1 MKILQSK
8 KVHTVVAILLCA
20 GIMPITLLLYRIS
33 IAYCRSAPLL
43 MHFLLPLCHCVLGAL
58 FVQAVKELRCRHLYN
73 ILYHSLGAFA
83 FFAYFEWMAPPGL
96 WWLRYCSFI
105 YQIPVI
111 LSAIVF
117 LFFFV
122 HIAIGK
128 RKLVIF
134 LSERKLFIA
143 YIAGIV
149 GILFVLPLFAML
161 PDRSESVYRICSVCG
176 YLVLPLEVLCA
187 FEVRKHQKTRIVG
200 YALLGGTVLIGIFL
214 VIFIG
219 WQLMDHF
226 VYFKT
231 TLEFGAYPL
240 LLSVFFTP
248 FSIFIV
254 ERLYSTKRGG
264 EEQQR
269 ERVQA

>member
-8 KVHTVVAILLCA
+8 KVHTVAAILLCA
-20 GIMPITLLLYRIS
+20 GIMPITLLVYRIS
-33 IAYCRSAPLL
+33 FAYCRSAPILI
-43 MHFLLPLCHCVLGAL
+43 HFLLPLCHCVLGVL
-58 FVQAVKELRCRHLYN
+58 FAGAVKELRCRHLYN

-231 TLEFGAYPL
+231 TLEFGTYPL

>member
-8 KVHTVVAILLCA
+8 KVHTVLAILLCA
-20 GIMPITLLLYRIS
+20 GIMPITLLVYRIS

-105 YQIPVI
+105 YQIPVF

-122 HIAIGK
+122 YIAIGK
-128 RKLVIF
+128 RKLVIS

-149 GILFVLPLFAML
+149 GILFVLPLFSML
-161 PDRSESVYRICSVCG
+161 PDRSESVYRICRVCG

-231 TLEFGAYPL
+231 ALAFGGYPL

>member
-20 GIMPITLLLYRIS
+20 GIMPITLLVYRIS
-33 IAYCRSAPLL
+33 FAYCRSAPILI
-43 MHFLLPLCHCVLGAL
+43 HFLLPLCHCVLGVL
-58 FVQAVKELRCRHLYN
+58 FAQAVKELRCRHLYN

-122 HIAIGK
+122 YIAIGK

-149 GILFVLPLFAML
+149 GILFVLPLFSML
-161 PDRSESVYRICSVCG
+161 PDRSESVYRICRVCG